1 MRDWDWPGDVSGQ
14 EVVNSWMNN
23 PYRIRAVASLWGAVR
38 DLSVLGNA
46 NVAVI
51 SFHARWDPIVPFDYG
66 YPFQQLSFLKN
77 ILFDRMN
84 GSESIHE
91 ELKEL
96 GRPTELYVYNL
107 DRHDLYYD
115 DDNHISPRV
124 DEMMRRTAAFFS
136 ARMGN

>member
-1 MRDWDWPGDVSGQ
+1 M
-14 EVVNSWMNN
+14 
-23 PYRIRAVASLWGAVR
+23 
-38 DLSVLGNA
+38 
-46 NVAVI
+46 
-51 SFHARWDPIVPFDYG
+51 
-66 YPFQQLSFLKN
+66 KN